1 MLKSWHEGLQCPQ
14 IAGALIF
21 AERYS
26 DRRYS
31 SEYGRIAAREK
42 RYVDHGVDATLT
54 EESARLRH
62 ICADAR
68 ERTFERPAGDAN
80 GGREASLRSQLDV
93 LSACRLRARCSLENA
108 DLSRIGRSL
117 CGRRIGWG
125 IAGYAL
131 VAREADGVDIYGG
144 HRGLPRQ
151 LESGKRCRTCEEIR
165 EGEEVEGACG
175 VDHFACP
182 TAEKPQEDDHDQND
196 DDRIFNNLPDH
207 FSIIPCVAFVS
218 VLRAPHPHRSRGFSC
233 RSQCRC
239 WGRCL
244 SLK

>member
-1 MLKSWHEGLQCPQ
+1 MQRPQ
-14 IAGALIF
+14 IPGAFIF
-21 AERYS
+21 TERYS
-26 DRRYS
+26 DRRYPG
-31 SEYGRIAAREK
+31 EYNRSAARGK
-42 RYVDHGVDATLT
+42 RHVDHGIDAALT
-54 EESARLRH
+54 KERTRLRH
-62 ICADAR
+62 IGADAR
-68 ERTFERPAGDAN
+68 ESTFERPARN
-80 GGREASLRSQLDV
+80 IEWRCEPSLCSQLDV